1 MTYVY
6 LIINSKDGCPMD
18 YALRNEKEAIGAAKI
33 LREEYNKNHVN
44 QENWISTDVII
55 SKEDQIPIWVEVI

>member
-1 MTYVY
+1 
-6 LIINSKDGCPMD
+6 MD